1 MALRLRF
8 LGGIDEATT
17 IQKLIFGIAGVVF
30 VLGVWLI
37 LTMGTNPIMNPT
49 ILPHPLKVLY
59 AFGPLVT
66 ENDLF
71 RNTGLSIGRN
81 LAGYLEALVITV
93 PIGFLVGLV
102 RIPRLAFKKQID
114 AFRFVPL
121 TALIGVFIAWF
132 GISIAM
138 KVHFLAFG
146 ILIYLLPVM
155 IQRID
160 EIDDV
165 YLKTAHTLGAT
176 DWQILR
182 TVYFPSVMSRLFDDL
197 RVLTAIG
204 WTYIIVIETINSG
217 EDGLGSL
224 IYAVGQ
230 RQVKIDRLYALL
242 MVIIL
247 IGVIQDRIFAYL
259 DREFFPFKYQ
269 AKESI
274 RSSKI
279 ESASFAQVAGAYAIR
294 AFGWIVLAIYVLLFF
309 CEMTGSLGDFRPL
322 THLFGQTVWVIHIIV
337 FIIVLVQIANFIKWR
352 NDREALNLAKSK
364 TAKS

>member
-1 MALRLRF
+1 MRFKF
-8 LGGIDEATT
+8 LGGIEEATS

-30 VLGVWLI
+30 VIGVWLI
-37 LTMGTNPIMNPT
+37 LTSGSTPIMNPT

-59 AFGPLVT
+59 AFGPLFT
-66 ENDLF
+66 ENDLI
-71 RNTGLSIGRN
+71 RNVGLSVGRN
-81 LAGYLEALVITV
+81 LTGYLEAVVLTI
-93 PIGFLVGLV
+93 PIGFLVGLMKF
-102 RIPRLAFKKQID
+102 PRLAFKKQVD

-165 YLKTAHTLGAT
+165 YLKTVHTLGAT

-197 RVLTAIG
+197 RVLTAIS

-217 EDGLGSL
+217 EDGIGAL
-224 IYAVGQ
+224 IYTVGQ
-230 RQVKIDRLYALL
+230 RQVKIDRLYDLL
-242 MVIIL
+242 VVIIL

-269 AKESI
+269 SKEAVK
-274 RSSKI
+274 SSQLQTG
-279 ESASFAQVAGAYAIR
+279 SFANAVGDFALRALGWIAIAVYGFLLVCELTA
-294 AFGWIVLAIYVLLFF
+294 AFG
-309 CEMTGSLGDFRPL
+309 DFKPL
-322 THLFGQTVWVIHIIV
+322 THLFGQTAWVIHIIF
-337 FIIVLVQIANFIKWR
+337 FIVVAIQIGNLVKKNR
-352 NDREALNLAKSK
+352 DRMALKAA
-364 TAKS
+364 TAKTSKA